1 MNSRKSRKVLL
12 TARMVN
18 MALVPI
24 HGKRKI
30 VSLLFVV
37 LIFASSGRA
46 QTGDWQAVE
55 NLRPGT
61 RISVKAR
68 HRIRCIFQRASQ
80 DELACERPD
89 RLYRTL
95 SSEIVFDRQ
104 SVREVRLERS
114 DEANGAVGAAI
125 GAGAGAGAAAGAS
138 NGNGTST
145 REGGAVLLGGIGAI
159 AGWFIGA
166 QFHVLH
172 GKCIYR
178 P

>member
-68 HRIRCIFQRASQ
+68 HRVGCVFQRATE
-80 DELACERPD
+80 DELACR
-89 RLYRTL
+89 RLYRSLRL

-114 DEANGAVGAAI
+114 DEANGAVVAAI
-125 GAGAGAGAAAGAS
+125 GAGAGAAVGAS
-138 NGNGTST
+138 NGSGTST
-145 REGGAVLLGGIGAI
+145 REGGAILLGGIGAI
-159 AGWFIGA
+159 VGWFIGNE
-166 QFHVLH
+166 FHVLR
-172 GKCIYR
+172 GKSIYR